1 MLQRKGGGSLGKWRE
16 LALPPLCDPQSCSS
30 GPKYSSSVLGF
41 TSCSRREGVRWKTAE
56 IWSNVLPRVSGT
68 FKKVKMKKPSRRT
81 ANRRKT

>member
-1 MLQRKGGGSLGKWRE
+1 MKNWLSRPC
-16 LALPPLCDPQSCSS
+16 LAPQSFSS

-41 TSCSRREGVRWKTAE
+41 TSCSKREGVRRKAAE
-56 IWSNVLPRVSGT
+56 IWSNVRPRVSGT